1 MNQTKSRCKPE
12 GSGVG
17 ILCDREARCF
27 GSKRRPCGF
36 DRPRLKLCAYLTAPD
51 RGGLE
56 GRPTE
61 GKRVNSPYG
70 AGGPNR
76 KKLADAPQFTV
87 VARLMIPAHRA
98 SRSIEAEPIM
108 EPSRHAE
115 RRPIMLLSGREAECL
130 LWVSRGKSSADIG
143 QIVGLSPRTVDS
155 YLEKAC
161 AKLGVRTRIEA
172 VAVGVRTG
180 IIDPE
185 GG

>member
-1 MNQTKSRCKPE
+1 MNQTESRRKPE

-27 GSKRRPCGF
+27 GLQRRPCHL
-36 DRPRLKLCAYLTAPD
+36 DRPRLKLCAYITAPD
-51 RGGLE
+51 PGGLK
-56 GRPTE
+56 GRLLRS
-61 GKRVNSPYG
+61 KRVNSPYESD
-70 AGGPNR
+70 APDR
-76 KKLADAPQFTV
+76 KKLADTPQFTV
-87 VARLMIPAHRA
+87 VARLLIPAHRA
-98 SRSIEAEPIM
+98 SVSTKAEPNM

-115 RRPIMLLSGREAECL
+115 RHPAALLSGREAECL

-180 IIDPE
+180 LIDPE